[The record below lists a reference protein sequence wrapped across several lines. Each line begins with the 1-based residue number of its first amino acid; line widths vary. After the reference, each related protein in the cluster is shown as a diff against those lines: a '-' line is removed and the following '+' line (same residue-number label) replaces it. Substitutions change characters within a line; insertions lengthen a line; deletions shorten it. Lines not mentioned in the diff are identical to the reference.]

1 MSLRNGCR
9 RMRCLA
15 ILLYLVMAC
24 ALPSLAEQSAPP
36 PQKEAAVAVLFTND
50 VHCHYDRDIG
60 YDGLMLYKKELEQR
74 YAGVLL
80 VDAGDAIQGAPLGAI
95 SGGEEPICL
104 MNAVGYDVATLGNHE
119 FDFGFDVLD
128 RLQEELNCGYICAN
142 FCTADR
148 EPVYAPYKI
157 IESGGMRVAFISA
170 DTPEIIYDAR
180 PLGATATIM
189 WIRYRNYGLEP
200 DRQSALVMMGAILS
214 DTNNLQS
221 NTTTSADREAIKAL
235 ARLAGIS
242 DVDAFYQSMFRAS
255 LSYEGMT
262 DEQVFLSN
270 YKEYES
276 GGTKYAIGCVNAF
289 DEADA
294 KDLAERMRRVIPSAA
309 PEMDMAFAQIS
320 AFHDD
325 VDFSYIVPSGDAAA
339 EVLEAAFGDRA
350 VFDGTSYVFKP
361 GISRKQVLV
370 PAITEVLEAHPTE

>member
-1 MSLRNGCR
+1 M
-9 RMRCLA
+9 
-15 ILLYLVMAC
+15 
-24 ALPSLAEQSAPP
+24 
-36 PQKEAAVAVLFTND
+36 
-50 VHCHYDRDIG
+50 
-60 YDGLMLYKKELEQR
+60 MLYKKELEQR

-95 SGGEEPICL
+95 SGGEEPIRL

-119 FDFGFDVLD
+119 FDYGIDVLD

-142 FCTADR
+142 FCTADG

-157 IESGGMRVAFISA
+157 IESRGMRVAFIGA
-170 DTPEIIYDAR
+170 DTPETIYDAR

-221 NTTTSADREAIKAL
+221 NTTTSADRAAIKAL

-242 DVDAFYQSMFRAS
+242 DVDAFYQNMFRAS

-276 GGTKYAIGCVNAF
+276 GGTKYAIGCVNAY

-294 KDLAERMRRVIPSAA
+294 KDLAERMRRVIPSTA

-325 VDFSYIVPSGDAAA
+325 VDLSYIVPSGDAAA

-361 GISRKQVLV
+361 GISRKQALV

>member
-1 MSLRNGCR
+1 MKLWQKTVLLL
-9 RMRCLA
+9 LA
-15 ILLYLVMAC
+15 L
-24 ALPSLAEQSAPP
+24 
-36 PQKEAAVAVLFTND
+36 AVAVAGGFLAGQ
-50 VHCHYDRDIG
+50 HESASRIQAERDLNIPLNRSELEGLGEIDGPIYVTGHKSPDPDTVGSAIACAALLRQLG
-60 YDGLMLYKKELEQR
+60 YDARPVVLGELNNQTKFIRESAGLEAPEQLED
-74 YAGVLL
+74 ASGCNMIL
-80 VDAGDAIQGAPLGAI
+80 VDHSEYTQSAEGLKDARIIAIVDHQGDGA
-95 SGGEEPICL
+95 
-104 MNAVGYDVATLGNHE
+104 VTTGN
-119 FDFGFDVLD
+119 
-128 RLQEELNCGYICAN
+128 Q
-142 FCTADR
+142 
-148 EPVYAPYKI
+148 
-157 IESGGMRVAFISA
+157 
-170 DTPEIIYDAR
+170 IIYDAR
-180 PLGATATIM
+180 PPGATATIM

-221 NTTTSADREAIKAL
+221 NTTTSADRAAIKAL

-242 DVDAFYQSMFRAS
+242 DVDAFYQNMFRAS
-255 LSYEGMT
+255 LFYEGMT